1 MFLHSPSPLHSLP
14 IPFPCLHLHHHHHHH
29 HHYYTSMAMKS
40 HTFFF
45 ILFSSLLVTLS
56 TSSVPVPHITVVGVV
71 YCDACSKNSSTHSYF
86 LPGAEVRID
95 CKFKAA
101 SPRTSEQIS
110 FSVNRTTNRHG
121 VYKLEIPSVD
131 GINCAKEEAQVLNT
145 CRASLIRSISPACNV
160 PASITTS
167 SQFSVKSKQANLCIY
182 SLYALSF
189 RPSKKDLEVCG

>member
-1 MFLHSPSPLHSLP
+1 ME
-14 IPFPCLHLHHHHHHH
+14 
-29 HHYYTSMAMKS
+29 S

-45 ILFSSLLVTLS
+45 FFFLFVVFSFVEVAISNS
-56 TSSVPVPHITVVGVV
+56 KVPVPHITVVGVV
-71 YCDACSKNSSTHSYF
+71 YCDACSNNSFSTHSYF

-101 SPRTSEQIS
+101 SPRTTEQIS
-110 FSVNRTTNRHG
+110 FSVNRTTNKHG

-131 GINCAKEEAQVLNT
+131 GINCAKEEVQVLNT
-145 CRASLIRSISPACNV
+145 CRASLIRSTSPACNV

-167 SQFSVKSKQANLCIY
+167 NQFSVKSKQANLCIY

-189 RPSKKDLEVCG
+189 RPSKKDLAICG